1 MEQSDRDTL
10 WFPNNYGR
18 QLLIKVFFL
27 SHREI
32 NFFLKKKQPEWITLP
47 DRPEKFE
54 RLGPRRKRLREKL
67 GIVFHILRKNMAD
80 KDGFARK
87 QLEKHGWCEGKH

>member
-1 MEQSDRDTL
+1 MD
-10 WFPNNYGR
+10 
-18 QLLIKVFFL
+18 
-27 SHREI
+27 HAA
-32 NFFLKKKQPEWITLP
+32 LP

-87 QLEKHGWCEGKH
+87 QLEKHGWCEGEH